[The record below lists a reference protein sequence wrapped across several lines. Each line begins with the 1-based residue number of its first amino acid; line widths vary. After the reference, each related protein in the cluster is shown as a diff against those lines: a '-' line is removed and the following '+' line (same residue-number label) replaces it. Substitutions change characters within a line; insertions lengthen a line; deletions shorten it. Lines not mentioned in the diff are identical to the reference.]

1 LKTNILVPMSPQIK
15 EPSMQHKRKM
25 PQHPTPRQL
34 QLLKAIVTFAD
45 KRCYLPTI
53 TELAEKL
60 NLSRSTI
67 FEHIDELRKKQLLA
81 SSPLKARSLKP
92 TSKALRLLKQFDEQS
107 EQLSLPQGGG
117 GIPLLGK
124 IAAGNPI
131 DAAEN
136 KENLSLNDCF
146 GSNDNIF
153 ALEVT
158 GDSMIEDDIREGDYV
173 ICKQADTAAN
183 GQLVVAL
190 TGGENTTLKRFYK
203 EKSKVRLQ
211 PANRNYAPIYSDDC
225 QIQAVAVGLIRKLN

>member
-1 LKTNILVPMSPQIK
+1 
-15 EPSMQHKRKM
+15 MQHKRKM

-34 QLLKAIVTFAD
+34 QLLRAIVTFAD

-53 TELAEKL
+53 TELADQL

-67 FEHIDELRKKQLLA
+67 FEHIEELRKKQLLA

-92 TSKALRLLKQFDEQS
+92 TSKALRLLKQFNEQPQ
-107 EQLSLPQGGG
+107 QLALPQGH
-117 GIPLLGK
+117 GIPLFGK
-124 IAAGNPI
+124 VAAGNPV

-136 KENLSLNDCF
+136 KESLSLDDCF
-146 GSNDNIF
+146 GSNDDVF

-158 GDSMIEDDIREGDYV
+158 GDSMIEDDIRDGDYV
-173 ICKQADTAAN
+173 ICKHTHTAAN

-190 TGGENTTLKRFYK
+190 TDGENTTLKRFYK

-211 PANRNYAPIYSDDC
+211 PANQNYRPIYSDDC
-225 QIQAVAVGLIRKLN
+225 QIQAVAIGLLRKL